1 MTLGNRPRGESIYC
15 SRLTERDVRQILDA
29 VDLKAR
35 LRSEYKRLGRD
46 KRSMLRRQ
54 ELKELIAPLT
64 IRAMASHYGVSYV
77 TVYKAI
83 HGFTWGHVV

>member
-1 MTLGNRPRGESIYC
+1 MILDNRPRGEAVYC
-15 SRLTERDVRQILDA
+15 SRLTERDVREILDA
-29 VDLKAR
+29 VDLKSR

-46 KRSMLRRQ
+46 RRSMLRRQ
-54 ELKELIAPLT
+54 ELKALIAPLT
-64 IRAMASHYGVSYV
+64 IRAMATRYGVSYV